1 MGGHRDVVGGGGLD
15 EFLARLLLCDG
26 LAAPADGVAPSAK
39 PQRTDLRHRLGGGRS
54 PAGHSIVA
62 HCGSARGS
70 CSGSGVGEQHP
81 HQHQRSDAGPLHGV
95 LVYYTVLIYCLH
107 EGNPFM

>member
-54 PAGHSIVA
+54 PAGHSIMA

-95 LVYYTVLIYCLH
+95 LVYYTLLIYSLH
-107 EGNPFM
+107 DGITM